1 MKESIQQAAA
11 DAVSPSQ
18 FLSRLAGIMS
28 AHGEDVDRLL
38 ELAAKAAIAEQDART
53 LAGLMGAGEPVE
65 HPGKYWDAERRADEI
80 YFGEGR
86 EQEEDEG
93 DEKD

>member
-1 MKESIQQAAA
+1 MKESIQEAAS
-11 DAVSPSQ
+11 DAVAPSQ

-28 AHGEDVDRLL
+28 AHGEEAGRVL
-38 ELAAKAAIAEQDART
+38 ELAAAAVCAEQDART
-53 LAGLMGAGEPVE
+53 LDGLMGVGDPVE

-86 EQEEDEG
+86 EQEEDES